1 MLLILARLDCL
12 LALRCLLA
20 SLLAVRCV
28 VDTSG
33 KTCPTGLNNIA
44 NCFARGRGTEQLDE
58 DARITRINTW
68 DTEKTG
74 TTTCTDNAPIES
86 TGTDAAVNNAVI
98 RLTAGSQRAAER
110 VAAACLKRS
119 IVSPRLCSRV
129 RPLCAPWSRHWV
141 CFLFCI
147 HRTVTQ
153 VCETRLGAQTQ
164 QLRRHLRKQLK
175 V

>member
-1 MLLILARLDCL
+1 MLLILAWLDCL

-58 DARITRINTW
+58 HARITRINTW

-119 IVSPRLCSRV
+119 IVSPRLRSCV
-129 RPLCAPWSRHWV
+129 RPCV
-141 CFLFCI
+141 
-147 HRTVTQ
+147 
-153 VCETRLGAQTQ
+153 RLGLDIGSVSSSVSIAQS
-164 QLRRHLRKQLK
+164 LKSVRPDLERKRNNC
-175 V
+175 VDICVNS